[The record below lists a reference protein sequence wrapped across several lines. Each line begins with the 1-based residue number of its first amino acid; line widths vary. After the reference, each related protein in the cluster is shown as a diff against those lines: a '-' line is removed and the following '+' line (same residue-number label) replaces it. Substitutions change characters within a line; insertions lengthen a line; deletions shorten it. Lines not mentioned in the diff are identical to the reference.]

1 MKALTVVLYIET
13 YCRPCTNCKLFFF
26 FGCIKVGWTVRGC
39 THNTKLYKIGLS
51 VRASTHYTKLD
62 KINVGL
68 QGLHSSQKELS
79 QLTWGGY
86 VEINNF

>member
-1 MKALTVVLYIET
+1 MEALTVVFYIET
-13 YCRPCTNCKLFFF
+13 LCRSCANFRLFFSSF
-26 FGCIKVGWTVRGC
+26 IQVGWTVRGC

-51 VRASTHYTKLD
+51 VRGFTHDTKLY